1 MVSYEA
7 VVKSMGERQGLAKRK
22 DGFFSVNGERMETT
36 VLKKNIY
43 NMSHYQLDSLDYKIL
58 QMLSN
63 NARKPYLEIARECNV
78 SGAAIHQRIQ
88 KLIAAGVLVGS
99 ESLVDPAAVGFNT
112 CAYVG
117 FFLKDPSH
125 FDRVVER
132 LKDIPEVVECHF
144 TTGQY
149 DMFIKLYAK
158 DNRHLLNIIH
168 GKLQSL
174 GLSRTE
180 SLISFKEVFKR
191 QLPII
196 PETDE

>member
-1 MVSYEA
+1 M
-7 VVKSMGERQGLAKRK
+7 R
-22 DGFFSVNGERMETT
+22 
-36 VLKKNIY
+36 
-43 NMSHYQLDSLDYKIL
+43 
-58 QMLSN
+58 
-63 NARKPYLEIARECNV
+63 
-78 SGAAIHQRIQ
+78 
-88 KLIAAGVLVGS
+88 
-99 ESLVDPAAVGFNT
+99 ESLILKLRASATCRCCHSSTHPKTDCSRRVGRFGVACRSGSRGFNT